1 MSTKRTVFETAGVN
15 VVRASREL
23 PRMSLRGDTIV
34 ANRGLLR
41 IEEAAQ
47 WFGLGRTKA

>member
-1 MSTKRTVFETAGVN
+1 MSTNRSVFQTAEVD

-47 WFGLGRTKA
+47 WLGLG